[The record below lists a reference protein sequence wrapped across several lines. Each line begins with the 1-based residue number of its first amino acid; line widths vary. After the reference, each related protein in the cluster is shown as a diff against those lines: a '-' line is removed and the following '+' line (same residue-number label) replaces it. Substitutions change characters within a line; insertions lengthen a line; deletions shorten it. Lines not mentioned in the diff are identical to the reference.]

1 MKKLMVISA
10 LFGSLVLTACSSPQP
25 YDYTAFKESKPRSIL
40 VMMPTDMT
48 NEVKAAPAVLAQS
61 VVPLAEAGYYV
72 FPVALVNETFK
83 RNGLTQA
90 QEIQNVKASKLQ
102 EIFNADAGL
111 YLNVKEYGVNYQ
123 VFNSVT
129 KVAVEGK
136 LIDLRNG
143 KLLWEG
149 EAEVQDDGGRINS
162 SNPLIDLIAVAV
174 KQVVNQVSD
183 NGYNVSALANAKLLQ
198 TGVNKGLLY
207 GPYHPN
213 YGKDPQVK

>member
-1 MKKLMVISA
+1 MKKLMTIST
-10 LFGSLVLTACSSPQP
+10 LLGCLVLTACSSKS

-40 VMMPTDMT
+40 VMMPTDVT

-61 VVPLAEAGYYV
+61 VPPLAEAGYYV

-83 RNGLTQA
+83 QNGLTQA
-90 QEIQNVKASKLQ
+90 QEIQNVKAAKLQ

-123 VFNSVT
+123 VFDSVT
-129 KVAVEGK
+129 KVSVEGK

-143 KLLWEG
+143 KTLWEG
-149 EAEVQDDGGRINS
+149 ETTVQDDGSRLNS
-162 SNPLIDLIAVAV
+162 GNLLVDLVSVAV
-174 KQVVNQVSD
+174 KQIANQVSD
-183 NGYNVSALANAKLLQ
+183 NGYNVAGLADATLLQ
-198 TGVNKGLLY
+198 TGKDKGLLY

>member
-1 MKKLMVISA
+1 MKKLLAMTA
-10 LFGSLVLTACSSPQP
+10 LLGSLVLTACSSPKS

-40 VMMPTDMT
+40 VMMPTDLT

-61 VVPLAEAGYYV
+61 VTPLAEAGYYV

-90 QEIQNVKASKLQ
+90 QEIQNVKATKLQ
-102 EIFNADAGL
+102 EIFNADAAL

-136 LIDLRNG
+136 LVDLRNG
-143 KLLWEG
+143 KTLWEG
-149 EAEVQDDGGRINS
+149 EAEVQDDGGRVS
-162 SNPLIDLIAVAV
+162 TSNPLIDLLAVAV
-174 KQVVNQVSD
+174 KQVANQVSD
-183 NGYNVSALANAKLLQ
+183 NGYNVAGMADAKLLQ
-198 TGVNKGLLY
+198 TGTNKGLLY

-213 YGKDPQVK
+213 YGRDPQVK

>member
-1 MKKLMVISA
+1 MKKLMAIST
-10 LFGSLVLTACSSPQP
+10 LLGCLVLTACSSPKS

-61 VVPLAEAGYYV
+61 VPPLAEAGYYV

-83 RNGLTQA
+83 QNGLTQA
-90 QEIQNVKASKLQ
+90 QEIQNVKAAKLQ

-123 VFNSVT
+123 VFDSVT
-129 KVAVEGK
+129 KVSVEGK

-143 KLLWEG
+143 KTLWEG
-149 EAEVQDDGGRINS
+149 ETTVQDNGSHFNS
-162 SNPLIDLIAVAV
+162 GNPLIDLVAVAV
-174 KQVVNQVSD
+174 KQISNQVAD
-183 NGYNVSALANAKLLQ
+183 NGYNVAGLADATLLQ
-198 TGVNKGLLY
+198 TAKDKGLLY
-207 GPYHPN
+207 GPYHPS
-213 YGKDPQVK
+213 YGQDPQLK

>member
-1 MKKLMVISA
+1 MKKLMAISV
-10 LFGSLVLTACSSPQP
+10 LFGSLVLTACSSPTS
-25 YDYTAFKESKPRSIL
+25 YDYSAFKESKPRSIL

-61 VVPLAEAGYYV
+61 VTPLAEAGYYV

-83 RNGLTQA
+83 HNGLTQA
-90 QEIQNVKASKLQ
+90 QEIQNVKIAKLQ

-129 KVAVEGK
+129 KVAIEGK

-143 KLLWEG
+143 KTLWEG
-149 EAEVQDDGGRINS
+149 EAEVQDDGGRVS
-162 SNPLIDLIAVAV
+162 TGNPLVDLLAVAV
-174 KQVVNQVSD
+174 KQVANQVAD
-183 NGYNVSALANAKLLQ
+183 NGYNVAGLADAKLLQ
-198 TGVNKGLLY
+198 VGVNKGLLY
-207 GPYHPN
+207 GPYHPH
-213 YGKDPQVK
+213 YGKDPQIK